1 MHRVDRLQPI
11 AKSCCHIVIRDAS
24 LSLYLK
30 GVVSF
35 DQLLFAAL
43 LLAVLLIIAAR
54 STTSITREY
63 NFILY
68 VYSLARHQ
76 SLRYAISARFGLA
89 CQDQEL
95 LFLLL
100 EQLLGV
106 WNAPDLV
113 SVFPRRCC
121 ISICCEA

>member
-1 MHRVDRLQPI
+1 MDRLHPI
-11 AKSCCHIVIRDAS
+11 AKSCCHIVIRDAT
-24 LSLYLK
+24 LCLNLK
-30 GVVSF
+30 EVISF

-43 LLAVLLIIAAR
+43 LLAVLLIIAAS

-63 NFILY
+63 NFILN
-68 VYSLARHQ
+68 VHSLARHQ
-76 SLRYAISARFGLA
+76 SLRYAISTRFGLA
-89 CQDQEL
+89 CQDREL

-113 SVFPRRCC
+113 GVLPRRSC
-121 ISICCEA
+121 ISICREA